1 MEHRFLKANGIELH
15 YLEKKSNLKPTLILL
30 HGLSANANSFESYMK
45 LLDKYR
51 VISVDLRGRGLSEK
65 PDKGYSMQS
74 HSKDIIELMNAL
86 KIEKA
91 ILAGHSFG
99 GLLSVYLAL
108 HFPERISKLILIDVA
123 AKMHPEVRE
132 LVTPSVMSRL
142 KKTWSTYDEYIT
154 NMKKAPFLQ
163 GQWLPEMESFYK
175 ADCKETENGIVS
187 RSNFEHIQQAV
198 EAVLNPSIHWE
209 ELITQIKQPSIVING
224 TEPFVNN
231 QVLVSK
237 KHAME
242 TVKMIQNCTYVAVAG
257 NHVTMLFG
265 KGAKQTVLAITKFLT
280 ISILRR

>member
-1 MEHRFLKANGIELH
+1 MEHRFIKANGIELH
-15 YLEKKSNLKPTLILL
+15 YLEKNSNLKPTLILL

-45 LLDKYR
+45 LLDNYR

-65 PDKGYSMQS
+65 PDNGYSMQA
-74 HSKDIIELMNAL
+74 HSKDIIEMMDAL
-86 KIEKA
+86 KIDEV

-99 GLLSVYLAL
+99 GLLTIYLAVQY
-108 HFPERISKLILIDVA
+108 PKRISKIILIDVA

-142 KKTWSTYDEYIT
+142 KKTWSTYDEYIE

-175 ADCKETENGIVS
+175 ADCKETENGIES

-198 EAVLNPSIHWE
+198 EAVLNPGIHWE

-237 KHAME
+237 QHAME
-242 TVKMIQNCTYVAVAG
+242 TVNMMQDCKYVAVAG

-265 KGAKQTVLAITKFLT
+265 EGAKQTVSVITKF
-280 ISILRR
+280 IN

>member
-1 MEHRFLKANGIELH
+1 MTHRFVNANGIVLH
-15 YLEKKSNLKPTLILL
+15 YLEKNSKLKPTVILL

-45 LLDKYR
+45 LLNNYR

-65 PDKGYSMQS
+65 PNNGYSMQA
-74 HSKDIIELMNAL
+74 HSKDIIELMDAL
-86 KIEKA
+86 EIDKA

-99 GLLSVYLAL
+99 GLLSVYLAV
-108 HFPERISKLILIDVA
+108 HFPGRISKIILIDVA

-132 LVTPSVMSRL
+132 LVTPSVMGRL
-142 KKTWSTYDEYIT
+142 KKTWGTYDEYIS

-175 ADCKETENGIVS
+175 ADCKETENGIEP

-198 EAVLNPSIHWE
+198 EAVLNPDIHWE

-242 TVKMIQNCTYVAVAG
+242 TVNMMENCKYVAVSG

-265 KGAKQTVLAITKFLT
+265 EGAKQTILAITKF
-280 ISILRR
+280 IN

>member
-1 MEHRFLKANGIELH
+1 MTSRFVKANGIVLH
-15 YLEKKSNLKPTLILL
+15 YLEKNSNLYPTLILL

-45 LLDKYR
+45 LLENYR
-51 VISVDLRGRGLSEK
+51 LISVDLRGRGLSDK
-65 PDKGYSMQS
+65 PYNGYSMQA
-74 HSKDIIELMNAL
+74 HSKDIIEMMDVL
-86 KIEKA
+86 KIDKA
-91 ILAGHSFG
+91 IVAGHSFG
-99 GLLSVYLAL
+99 GLLSIYLAV
-108 HFPERISKLILIDVA
+108 HFPKRISKIILIDVA
-123 AKMHPEVRE
+123 AKMHPKVRE

-142 KKTWSTYDEYIT
+142 KKTWSTYDEYIE

-175 ADCKETENGIVS
+175 ADCKETENGIEP

-198 EAVLNPSIHWE
+198 EAVLNPGIHWE

-237 KHAME
+237 QHAME
-242 TVKMIQNCTYVAVAG
+242 TVNMMQDCKYVAVTG

-265 KGAKQTVLAITKFLT
+265 EGAKQTVLAITKF
-280 ISILRR
+280 IN

>member
-1 MEHRFLKANGIELH
+1 MKHRFLKANGIVLH
-15 YLEKKSNLKPTLILL
+15 YLEKNSKLKPTVILL
-30 HGLSANANSFESYMK
+30 HGLSANANSFESYIK
-45 LLDKYR
+45 LLNNCKI
-51 VISVDLRGRGLSEK
+51 ISVDLRGRGLSEK
-65 PDKGYSMQS
+65 PDNGYSMQS
-74 HSKDIIELMNAL
+74 HAKDIIELMNAL
-86 KIEKA
+86 KIDKA
-91 ILAGHSFG
+91 ILGGHSFG
-99 GLLSVYLAL
+99 GLLSVYLGVHYA
-108 HFPERISKLILIDVA
+108 ERVSKIILIDVA

-175 ADCKETENGIVS
+175 ADCIETENGIAS

-198 EAVLNPSIHWE
+198 EAVLNPGIHWE

-237 KHAME
+237 QHAME
-242 TVKMIQNCTYVAVAG
+242 TVQMMKNCKYVAVAG

-265 KGAKQTVLAITKFLT
+265 EGAKQTVSAITKF
-280 ISILRR
+280 IN

>member
-1 MEHRFLKANGIELH
+1 MTHHFIKANGIDLH
-15 YLEKKSNLKPTLILL
+15 YLEKNSKLKPTLILL
-30 HGLSANANSFESYMK
+30 HGLSANANSFESYMD
-45 LLDKYR
+45 LLNNYR

-65 PDKGYSMQS
+65 SYNGYSILE
-74 HSKDIIELMNAL
+74 HAKDIIELMNAL
-86 KIEKA
+86 KIEDA

-99 GLLSVYLAL
+99 GLLTIYLAV
-108 HFPERISKLILIDVA
+108 HFPERISKIILIDVA

-132 LVTPSVMSRL
+132 LVTPSVMGRL
-142 KKTWSTYDEYIT
+142 KKTWATYDEYIT

-175 ADCKETENGIVS
+175 ADCKETENGIEP

-198 EAVLNPSIHWE
+198 EAVLNPGIHWE

-237 KHAME
+237 QHAME
-242 TVKMIQNCTYVAVAG
+242 TVNMIQNCTYVAVTG

-265 KGAKQTVLAITKFLT
+265 EGAKQTVSAITKFLN
-280 ISILRR
+280 

>member
-1 MEHRFLKANGIELH
+1 MTHRFIKANGIVLH
-15 YLEKKSNLKPTLILL
+15 YLEKNSKLKPTLILL

-45 LLDKYR
+45 LIDNCR

-65 PDKGYSMQS
+65 PDNGYSMQA
-74 HSKDIIELMNAL
+74 HSKDIIAMMDVL
-86 KIEKA
+86 KIEEA
-91 ILAGHSFG
+91 IVAGHSFG
-99 GLLSVYLAL
+99 GLLSIYLAVNS
-108 HFPERISKLILIDVA
+108 PERISKIILIDVA

-142 KKTWSTYDEYIT
+142 KKTWHTYDEYIT

-175 ADCKETENGIVS
+175 ADCKETENGIEP

-198 EAVLNPSIHWE
+198 EAVLNPGIHWE

-237 KHAME
+237 QHAME
-242 TVKMIQNCTYVAVAG
+242 TVNMMQNCTYVAVTG

-265 KGAKQTVLAITKFLT
+265 EGAKQTVSAITKFLN
-280 ISILRR
+280 

>member
-1 MEHRFLKANGIELH
+1 MTHHFIKANGIELH
-15 YLEKKSNLKPTLILL
+15 YLEKNSKLKPTLILL
-30 HGLSANANSFESYMK
+30 HGLSANANSFESYME
-45 LLDKYR
+45 LLNNYR

-65 PDKGYSMQS
+65 PNNGYSILE
-74 HSKDIIELMNAL
+74 HAKDIIELMNAL
-86 KIEKA
+86 KIEDA

-99 GLLSVYLAL
+99 GLLTIYLAVY
-108 HFPERISKLILIDVA
+108 FPKRISKIILIDVA

-132 LVTPSVMSRL
+132 LMTPSVMGRL

-163 GQWLPEMESFYK
+163 GQWLPAMESFYK
-175 ADCKETENGIVS
+175 ADCKETENGIEP

-198 EAVLNPSIHWE
+198 EAVLNPGIHWE

-237 KHAME
+237 QHAKE
-242 TVKMIQNCTYVAVAG
+242 TANMIQNCTYVAVAG

-265 KGAKQTVLAITKFLT
+265 KGAKQTVLAITKFLN
-280 ISILRR
+280 

>member
-1 MEHRFLKANGIELH
+1 MMHHFIKANGIELH
-15 YLEKKSNLKPTLILL
+15 YLEKNSKLKPTLILL
-30 HGLSANANSFESYMK
+30 HGLSANANSFESYME
-45 LLDKYR
+45 LLNNYR

-65 PDKGYSMQS
+65 PNNGYSILA
-74 HSKDIIELMNAL
+74 HAKDIIELMDAL
-86 KIEKA
+86 KIEDA

-99 GLLSVYLAL
+99 GLLTIYLAV
-108 HFPERISKLILIDVA
+108 HFPERISKIILIDVA

-132 LVTPSVMSRL
+132 LVTPSVMGRL
-142 KKTWSTYDEYIT
+142 KKTWSTYDEYII

-163 GQWLPEMESFYK
+163 GQWLPTMESFYK
-175 ADCKETENGIVS
+175 ADCKETENGIEP

-198 EAVLNPSIHWE
+198 EAVLNPGIHWE

-237 KHAME
+237 QHAME
-242 TVKMIQNCTYVAVAG
+242 TVNMIQNCTYVAVAG

-265 KGAKQTVLAITKFLT
+265 KGAKQTVSAITKFLN
-280 ISILRR
+280 

>member
-1 MEHRFLKANGIELH
+1 MEHCFLKANGIELH
-15 YLEKKSNLKPTLILL
+15 YLEKNSKLSPTLILL

-45 LLDKYR
+45 LLDNYR

-65 PDKGYSMQS
+65 PNNGYSIQN
-74 HSKDIIELMNAL
+74 HAKDIIELMNAL
-86 KIEKA
+86 KIGNA
-91 ILAGHSFG
+91 MLAGHSFG
-99 GLLSVYLAL
+99 GLLSVYLAVNYA
-108 HFPERISKLILIDVA
+108 ERFSKIILIDVA

-132 LVTPSVMSRL
+132 LVTPTVMSRL

-175 ADCKETENGIVS
+175 ADCKETENGIAS

-198 EAVLNPSIHWE
+198 EAVLNPGIHWE

-237 KHAME
+237 KHAMD
-242 TVKMIQNCTYVAVAG
+242 TVNMMKDCKYVAVAG

-265 KGAKQTVLAITKFLT
+265 EGAKQTVSAITKF
-280 ISILRR
+280 IN

>member
-1 MEHRFLKANGIELH
+1 MAHRFVKANGIVLH
-15 YLEKKSNLKPTLILL
+15 YLEKNSKLKPTVILL
-30 HGLSANANSFESYMK
+30 HGLSANANSFESYLE
-45 LLDKYR
+45 LLNNYR

-65 PDKGYSMQS
+65 PNNGYSMQA
-74 HSKDIIELMNAL
+74 HSKDIIELMDAL
-86 KIEKA
+86 EIDEA
-91 ILAGHSFG
+91 ILVGHSFG
-99 GLLSVYLAL
+99 GLLSVYLAV
-108 HFPERISKLILIDVA
+108 HFPERISKIILIDVA

-142 KKTWSTYDEYIT
+142 KKTWSTYDEYIS

-175 ADCKETENGIVS
+175 ADCKETENGVES

-198 EAVLNPSIHWE
+198 EAVLNPDIHWE

-231 QVLVSK
+231 KMLVSK
-237 KHAME
+237 QHAME
-242 TVKMIQNCTYVAVAG
+242 TVNMMQNCKYVAVAG

-265 KGAKQTVLAITKFLT
+265 EGAKQTVSAITKF
-280 ISILRR
+280 IN